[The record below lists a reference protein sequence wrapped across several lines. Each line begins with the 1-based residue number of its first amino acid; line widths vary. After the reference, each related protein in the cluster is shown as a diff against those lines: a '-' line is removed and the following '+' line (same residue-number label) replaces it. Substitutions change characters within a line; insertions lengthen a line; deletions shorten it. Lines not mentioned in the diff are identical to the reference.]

1 MDGRL
6 SQRYEE
12 IVYPMKTIIFSI
24 IIVIILYKLFSS
36 WISLF
41 ILERKISKMRPS
53 VITYLNNEKEKWEE
67 TLRKFNSNDKIIRD
81 FYADNTG
88 IVETIEIIKKDLDVD
103 NKYQML
109 KNKFRE
115 NPTSQRGLA
124 HNYVK
129 FLECIDYFRK
139 TSGIDISVLPKA
151 EAKNHIEF
159 NAKVGEKK
167 QYIYKIFD
175 ELLST

>member
-1 MDGRL
+1 
-6 SQRYEE
+6 
-12 IVYPMKTIIFSI
+12 MKTVLVSI

-36 WISLF
+36 RISIF
-41 ILERKISKMRPS
+41 ILERKISKIRPS

-67 TLRKFNSNDKIIRD
+67 TLKKFDSDDKIVRD
-81 FYADNTG
+81 FYTDNT
-88 IVETIEIIKKDLDVD
+88 EILEAIGKIKKDLDVD

-115 NPTSQRGLA
+115 NPRSQRGLA

-129 FLECIDYFRK
+129 FLECIDYFQR
-139 TSGIDISVLPKA
+139 TSGVDISVLSEA

-167 QYIYKIFD
+167 LYIYKIFD